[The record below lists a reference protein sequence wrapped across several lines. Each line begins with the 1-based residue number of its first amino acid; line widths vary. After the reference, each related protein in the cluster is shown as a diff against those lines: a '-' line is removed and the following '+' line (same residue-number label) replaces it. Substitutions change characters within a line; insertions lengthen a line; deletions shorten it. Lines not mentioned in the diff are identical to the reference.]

1 MTAPP
6 RAAGPVAVVG
16 ALGVVFGD
24 IGTSPLYALEAVMR
38 SAPEESRSVVYGAT
52 STVIWLMVCVVAVL
66 YVRLLL
72 REDNHGDGG
81 LLALLTL
88 VRRDRRTSPRARVAL
103 TVLGMVGAAAFLGD
117 SLITPGIS
125 VLSAVEG
132 LEVATPSLSRF
143 VVPLAVAVLVALFL
157 VQRRGT
163 QTIGRLFGPVMICWF
178 ALSAGVG
185 LAALVRHPDALVAL
199 SPHWALLYV
208 AQHPHAAFISL
219 GAAVLAVT
227 GAEALYADMGH
238 FGRRAVTRAWTL
250 VVMPALLLTYLGQA
264 AVLARGPVT
273 GSAFY
278 ALVPSWLALPAVAVA
293 TAATVIAS
301 QAVISGTFTVVHQAG
316 RLRLLPPAHG
326 RLRGPGVYL
335 PVVNWLL
342 LPGVI
347 LLVVGFGSSAA
358 LASAYGLAVTI
369 TITVTS
375 LLLVVRLARARRR
388 GALVVAVAVL
398 CLVLTVLAANL
409 PKVRTGGWLPL
420 LVTAGLATVMY
431 AWWTGRARV
440 RAATREL
447 ALPIGAVA
455 QQVRERG
462 ADLAR
467 PAGTAVFLGHDLERA
482 PLAVRMQLEN
492 ERSLHRK
499 VVILCGHTVDRPAAG
514 TDSTPAVDASGAD
527 VGVWVVRVSIG
538 YDDVFRPREL
548 LAAAAAVDPGLPDDA
563 DATYVLSEARVAP
576 DSQGVAARARWRIYR
591 LLDRLTSHPAD
602 LLDVPDATTM
612 IVGRRIRVR

>member
-1 MTAPP
+1 M
-6 RAAGPVAVVG
+6 
-16 ALGVVFGD
+16 GVVFGD
-24 IGTSPLYALEAVMR
+24 IGTSPLYALDAVLR
-38 SAPEESRSVVYGAT
+38 TAPDESRAVVYGAT
-52 STVIWLMVCVVAVL
+52 STVIWLMICVVGIL

-88 VRRDRRTSPRARVAL
+88 VRRDRRTSVRARSAL

-132 LEVATPSLSRF
+132 LELAAPGLTGF
-143 VVPLAVAVLVALFL
+143 VVPLAVCVLVALFL

-163 QTIGRLFGPVMICWF
+163 QAIGRWFGPVMICWF

-185 LAALVRHPDALVAL
+185 LAAIVRHPDALVAL
-199 SPHWALLYV
+199 SPHWAVLYF

-238 FGRRAVTRAWTL
+238 FGRRAVTRAWML

-278 ALVPSWLALPAVAVA
+278 ALVPTWLALPAVVVA

-326 RLRGPGVYL
+326 KLRGPGVYL

-375 LLLVVRLARARRR
+375 LLLVVRLARSRRR
-388 GALVVAVAVL
+388 AALLIAVAVL

-420 LVTAGLATVMY
+420 LVTAVLATVMY

-440 RAATREL
+440 RAATRAL

-455 QQVRERG
+455 EQVRGRG
-462 ADLAR
+462 DGLVR
-467 PAGTAVFLGHDLERA
+467 PDGTAVFLGHDLQRA

-492 ERSLHRK
+492 ERSLHRQ
-499 VVILCGHTVDRPAAG
+499 VVILCGRTLDRPAAG
-514 TDSTPAVDASGAD
+514 TDSTPVVDASGAD

-538 YDDVFRPREL
+538 YDDVFRPRQVLASASL
-548 LAAAAAVDPGLPDDA
+548 LDPSLPSAVG
-563 DATYVLSEARVAP
+563 ATYVLSEARVAP
-576 DSQGVAARARWRIYR
+576 VSQGVLSRARWRVYR
-591 LLDRLTSHPAD
+591 LLDRFTSHPAD

>member
-1 MTAPP
+1 MSTV
-6 RAAGPVAVVG
+6 RAAGPGAVVG

-24 IGTSPLYALEAVMR
+24 IGTSPLYAMDAVLKTTPD
-38 SAPEESRSVVYGAT
+38 ASRAVVFGAT
-52 STVIWLMVCVVAVL
+52 STVIWLMVSVVAVL

-72 REDNHGDGG
+72 RQDNHGDGG

-88 VRRDRRTSPRARVAL
+88 LRRDRRTSPRTRRVL
-103 TVLGMVGAAAFLGD
+103 TTLAIIGAAAFLGD

-132 LEVATPSLSRF
+132 LEVAAPGLARF
-143 VVPLAVAVLVALFL
+143 VVPLALSVLIALFL

-163 QTIGRLFGPVMICWF
+163 QAIGSWFGPVMIGWF

-185 LAALVRHPDALVAL
+185 LAAVVRQPEALAVL
-199 SPHWALLYV
+199 SPHWAVLYF
-208 AQHPHAAFISL
+208 AEHPHTAFLSL

-227 GAEALYADMGH
+227 GAEALYADMGN
-238 FGRRAVTRAWTL
+238 FGRRAVTRAWML
-250 VVMPALLLTYLGQA
+250 VVMPSLLLTYVGQA
-264 AVLARGPVT
+264 AILSEGPVT

-278 ALVPSWLALPAVAVA
+278 ALVPTWLALPAVVLA

-301 QAVISGTFTVVHQAG
+301 QAVISGAFTVVHQAG

-326 RLRGPGVYL
+326 TVRGPRVYL

-375 LLLVVRLARARRR
+375 LLLTVRLAQSRKWAW
-388 GALVVAVAVL
+388 LAVAVVVL
-398 CLVLTVLAANL
+398 CVVLAVLVANL
-409 PKVRTGGWLPL
+409 PKIRTGGWLPV
-420 LVTAGLATVMY
+420 LVTLTLGTVMY
-431 AWWTGRARV
+431 AWWTARAKV
-440 RAATREL
+440 RAASRALE
-447 ALPIGAVA
+447 LPIGEVVA
-455 QQVRERG
+455 QVRARG
-462 ADLAR
+462 GELPR
-467 PAGTAVFLGHDLERA
+467 PDGTAVFIGHDHQRA
-482 PLAVRMQLEN
+482 PLALRMQLEN
-492 ERSLHRK
+492 ENSLHRR
-499 VVILCGHTVDRPAAG
+499 VVILCCRTRDTPAAG
-514 TDSTPAVDASGAD
+514 TDSTPVVDGAGTD

-538 YDDVFRPREL
+538 YDDDFRPREI
-548 LAAAAAVDPGLPDDA
+548 LAAAALVDPGLPGVLDA
-563 DATYVLSEARVAP
+563 SYVLSEARVALEP
-576 DSQGVAARARWRIYR
+576 KGLRSRARWRIYR
-591 LLDRLTSHPAD
+591 LLDRFTSHPAD

-612 IVGRRIRVR
+612 IVGRRVHL